1 MMTENNQKKS
11 AGTGK
16 GTGRGGRR
24 AGSGRKPGTANVK
37 TREIADKA
45 IEEGVTPLE
54 VMLKA
59 MRSFVEAAE
68 KMGTGK
74 IQAVNGEVIT
84 QLGLMTEASKIAKDA
99 APYIHPRLAAIDHT
113 SKGESIGQPGGV
125 LVVPATMSVDD
136 WQKVAEQ
143 QNGGGK

>member
-1 MMTENNQKKS
+1 M
-11 AGTGK
+11 
-16 GTGRGGRR
+16 
-24 AGSGRKPGTANVK
+24 K

-45 IEEGVTPLE
+45 IAEGVSPLE

-68 KMGTGK
+68 KMGNGK
-74 IQAVNGEVIT
+74 IEVVNGEVIT
-84 QLGLMTEASKIAKDA
+84 GLGLLTEASKIAKDA

-125 LVVPATMSVDD
+125 LVVPATMSIDD

-143 QNGGGK
+143 QNKDGK

>member
-1 MMTENNQKKS
+1 MTENNQKIPNQ
-11 AGTGK
+11 GK
-16 GTGRGGRR
+16 GTGRGGKR
-24 AGSGRKPGTANVK
+24 AGSGRKPGTANTK

-45 IEEGVTPLE
+45 IAEGVSPLE

-68 KMGTGK
+68 KMGNGK
-74 IQAVNGEVIT
+74 IEVVNGEVIT
-84 QLGLMTEASKIAKDA
+84 GLGLLTEASKIAKDA

-113 SKGESIGQPGGV
+113 SKGESISQPGGV
-125 LVVPATMSVDD
+125 LVVPATMSIDD

-143 QNGGGK
+143 QNEDGK